1 MHKIV
6 CLFILL
12 TASFSKAQITSAP
25 KLPVDEA
32 TKLISYNKV
41 KEVANVSKDE
51 LYKRALNWAN
61 TYYKNP
67 TDVIRENNRE
77 EGKIVCKARYKIM
90 NPADKKGF
98 ATEAGVVMY
107 TLNLQFKDGRY
118 KYELT
123 EINWKQQSY
132 YPIEKWIDTKSAA
145 YKPEFDFYLKQVDD
159 STKEIISSLDKALRT
174 NTVSDKKDDW

>member
-1 MHKIV
+1 MHKIA

-12 TASFSKAQITSAP
+12 TATFSKGQIPPAP
-25 KLPVDEA
+25 KLPVDEK
-32 TKLISYNKV
+32 TQLISYNKV
-41 KEVANVSKDE
+41 NEVANVSKDE

-61 TYYKNP
+61 TFYKNP
-67 TDVIRENNRE
+67 SDVIRENNME

-98 ATEAGVVMY
+98 SNEAGVAMY
-107 TLNLQFKDGRY
+107 MLNLQFKDGRY
-118 KYELT
+118 KYDIT

-132 YPIEKWIDTKSAA
+132 YPIEKWMDTKNAS

-159 STKEIISSLDKALRT
+159 MSKEIISSLNKAMRT
-174 NTVSDKKDDW
+174 NPVSDKKDDW